1 MYYLKKLGHQELGS
15 IGADG
20 KPQRGRYI
28 YISSDRNVLSLFPP
42 LTTSALND
50 NALLAII
57 PLYDGNKV
65 YCNYVYHNDKFFTGE
80 KNGRNEYRLYL
91 NKELEHNSLLFQ
103 VGDIILF
110 KKEDMIF
117 DNEHQNV
124 YFMARITPQDVA
136 LYTQCSAI
144 INSSGI
150 RGDHAIATILLP
162 QIEEQISA
170 IKQNNNIEVSIGQ
183 DVTNAIIKQN
193 ETREDST
200 SAIASLFN
208 ATSFRDFVMTGYG
221 NRCAITGNVIKW
233 NNYNNLEAAH
243 IYPRSHGGEFLP
255 SNGIAM
261 CRDLHWAFDKGF
273 FTINDDFTVKVHD
286 DIDSDFLREFDGQ
299 QIRLPEDPFFI
310 PNKDNLK
317 YHRDNVFGLF
327 RTTGRL

>member
-1 MYYLKKLGHQELGS
+1 MYYLKKLGHQALGS

-20 KPQRGRYI
+20 RPQRGRYI
-28 YISSDRNVLSLFPP
+28 YISSDTSVLSFFPA
-42 LTTSALND
+42 LSTTVKND
-50 NALLAII
+50 NALLAVL
-57 PLYDGNKV
+57 PLYEGNKI
-65 YCNYVYHNDKFFTGE
+65 YCNYVYHNDVFFGGT
-80 KNGRNEYRLYL
+80 RNEYRFYL
-91 NKELEHNSLLFQ
+91 NKELENNSLLFQ

-117 DNEHQNV
+117 DNEHQSV
-124 YFMARITPQDVA
+124 YFMARITPQDVT
-136 LYTQCSAI
+136 LYTQCSRI
-144 INSSGI
+144 IDHSGI
-150 RGDHAIATILLP
+150 RGEHAITNVLLP

-170 IKQNNNIEVSIGQ
+170 IKRSDNIEVSIGQ

-255 SNGIAM
+255 SNGIAK
-261 CRDLHWAFDKGF
+261 CRD
-273 FTINDDFTVKVHD
+273 
-286 DIDSDFLREFDGQ
+286 
-299 QIRLPEDPFFI
+299 
-310 PNKDNLK
+310 
-317 YHRDNVFGLF
+317 
-327 RTTGRL
+327 